1 MKIHVNEGENI
12 IDALQ
17 KITDYLK
24 SDAGTCTV
32 LQEKGLDMYFNLCS
46 ADGASSSLNEKNL
59 FIKKDGTI
67 EDARE
72 HMMKLAVRFCREK
85 MLESIEYSYQKYN
98 EAVERLECAEKKYA
112 DAVEKGVAEWNLKLL
127 QSSVKSAKGHKEF
140 IATRARDRAV
150 LIKRCI
156 DENKVS
162 WSFHFTM
169 FKKDPY
175 EIKETFVR
183 PMIDK
188 ECTILQKP
196 CYFYPFAFWDDDK
209 PVESWLKLTT
219 VFK

>member
-12 IDALQ
+12 IEALQ
-17 KITDYLK
+17 QIIDYLK
-24 SDAGTCTV
+24 RDAGSCTV

-59 FIKKDGTI
+59 FIKKDGTV

-72 HMMKLAVRFCREK
+72 HMMKLAVRICREK
-85 MLESIEYSYQKYN
+85 MLESIEYSHQKYKD
-98 EAVERLECAEKKYA
+98 AAERLERNEKKYEDAAKCSA
-112 DAVEKGVAEWNLKLL
+112 DEKTLERLQNSINVAKR
-127 QSSVKSAKGHKEF
+127 HKEF
-140 IATRARDRAV
+140 IATPARNRAV